1 MGKRVVIT
9 GMGIVSPIGN
19 NLDDVLEGVT
29 HGKCGIDKITKYDT
43 TDRKVTLAA
52 EVKDFDISKY
62 VEKKDSRKLDLFVQY
77 AIAAATDA
85 CHQAGIFEEHD
96 EEEDN
101 RERYGCIMSSGIGG
115 IATTEREYERGMK
128 RGFDMVSPHYIP
140 MTISNMAAG
149 HIAIRFGLH
158 GMASCAVTAC
168 ASSGNAIGDGFHYI
182 RDGYADV
189 MLVGG
194 SESAITTLSIG
205 GFTSLTALST
215 ATDKNRASIPFDKD
229 RNGFVMGEGAACLC
243 LEEYEHAKKRGAKIL
258 GEIVGYGAN
267 CDANHVT
274 APHPEGKYAAKCM
287 ELAIADAAIDINDID
302 YINAHGTSTHL
313 NDLGETRA
321 VKTVF
326 KNHAKELVMSSTKSM
341 TGHLLGASAAVEAVI
356 TVLSMENNI
365 IPPTINTK
373 ELDEELNLDYCLGD
387 KAREGQIRYAMSNSF
402 GFGGH
407 NVSLVF
413 KSVNE

>member
-19 NLDDVLEGVT
+19 SLDEVLDSIKT
-29 HGKCGIDKITKYDT
+29 GKCGIDKITRYDT
-43 TDRKVTLAA
+43 TDRKVSLAA

-62 VEKKDSRKLDLFVQY
+62 LEKKDARKLDLFSQY
-77 AIAAATDA
+77 ALAAAIDA
-85 CHQAGIFEEHD
+85 CHQAGIYEEHD
-96 EEEDN
+96 EEVDD

-115 IATTEREYERGMK
+115 IATTEKEYERGQK
-128 RGFDMVSPHYIP
+128 RGFDMVSPHYIT
-140 MTISNMAAG
+140 MTISNMASG

-158 GMASCAVTAC
+158 GYTGCAVTAC

-189 MLVGG
+189 MVVGG
-194 SESAITTLSIG
+194 TESAITTLSIG

-215 ATDKNRASIPFDKD
+215 STDKNRASIPFDKE
-229 RNGFVMGEGAACLC
+229 RNGFVMGEGAGCLV
-243 LEEYEHAKKRGAKIL
+243 LEEYEHAVKRGATIL

-274 APHPEGKYAAKCM
+274 APNPEGKYAAKCM
-287 ELAIADAAIDINDID
+287 DLALKDASIDCKAID

-313 NDLGETRA
+313 NDLGETKA
-321 VKTVF
+321 VKKTF
-326 KNHAKELVMSSTKSM
+326 GEHANELVMSSTKSM

-356 TVLSMENNI
+356 TCLSINNGI

-373 ELDEELNLDYCLGD
+373 EVDEELDLDYCLGNQ
-387 KAREGQIRYAMSNSF
+387 ARDGQIKYAMSNSF

-407 NVSLVF
+407 NASLVF
-413 KSVNE
+413 KAFEN

>member
-96 EEEDN
+96 EEVDN

-287 ELAIADAAIDINDID
+287 ELAIADAAIDTNDID

-373 ELDEELNLDYCLGD
+373 ELDEELDLDYCLGD
-387 KAREGQIRYAMSNSF
+387 KAREGQINYAMSNSF

>member
-1 MGKRVVIT
+1 MSKRVVIT

-96 EEEDN
+96 EEVDN

-287 ELAIADAAIDINDID
+287 ELAINDAAIDTNDID

-326 KNHAKELVMSSTKSM
+326 KDHAKELVMSSTKSM

-373 ELDEELNLDYCLGD
+373 ELEEELDLDYCLGD

>member
-326 KNHAKELVMSSTKSM
+326 KDHAKELVMSSTKSM

>member
-96 EEEDN
+96 EEVDN

-215 ATDKNRASIPFDKD
+215 VTDKNRASIPFDKD

-287 ELAIADAAIDINDID
+287 ELAIADAAIDTNDID

-326 KNHAKELVMSSTKSM
+326 KDHAKELVMSSTKSM

-373 ELDEELNLDYCLGD
+373 ELEEELDLDYCLGD

>member
-96 EEEDN
+96 EEVDN

-326 KNHAKELVMSSTKSM
+326 KDHAKELVMSSTKSM

-373 ELDEELNLDYCLGD
+373 ELEEELDLDYCLGD

>member
-96 EEEDN
+96 EEVDN

-287 ELAIADAAIDINDID
+287 ELAIADATIDTNDID

-326 KNHAKELVMSSTKSM
+326 KDHAKELVMSSTKSM